1 MSVDGS
7 SAAADISFTRLGN
20 HNRNGESSS
29 QADSRSRSSGK
40 RSGETQRWSRGDR
53 EIGSSHSRDIGSSH
67 SHSQSHGTPS
77 SRASTEGDSRRRH
90 GHMSKKSGGGFLLD
104 SFFPNGHARRSEGE
118 EREQEQERERQWD
131 RLGKRKAQ
139 DGHGSHLQVE
149 KRRHGQNRFS
159 TGSSYGAGGSP
170 LSREVSMSTEDND
183 GTKAPR
189 SASGSQHARS
199 ASMDPA
205 QLVQMALELSE
216 SRRRQTSAPM
226 HWPMGSPRD
235 SRRVSALASG
245 NHERPRSPGRPRAS
259 LGARDVSNNASAAAQ
274 PRQSVATEPA
284 SDQPASEIV
293 PDHFSSATLARAE
306 KARKYFEL
314 ASEHRRLLESLP
326 PLKAD
331 AEAPGNYTFV
341 STSSPH
347 TPHPQIER
355 VPSYQGHQHSLG
367 RQYNPLQSLRNRRLR
382 NRERRPLPAP
392 LDAWSDTGRIHQWVD
407 DVEAAAE
414 DPEYRTKPDRV
425 QLPPYEDDGE
435 AQASLQGVTRGHRRG
450 DTASS
455 IVARPENGWSIEPSE
470 LLADTYWTEKDD
482 NKELIENRHGNL
494 VFSSRMRASA
504 EQPRHSAEMRRPIAV
519 EDDEDTSTDH
529 VPWRKRTHRHTRL
542 LPKRHRHM
550 AHLNRSP
557 SNTSVS
563 SEEGAMN
570 FKRSHPSDGGENI
583 GPLARHMQQ
592 MIAQDERG
600 EPTSPDMVSPD
611 HWDSKRTQFPIIRG
625 HDGRP
630 RRDTHSHGE
639 AKTTQANG
647 RLSVDSSTGH
657 RRARSADGRF
667 VKSDEPSEL
676 VENSPET
683 VEAPSMEDVGLANL
697 KSSPPSRDGDPSLE
711 RQKANRSKLP
721 VFRSRSKD
729 RNNIGHTDFA
739 FSPEKKTS
747 SGEDKDPRSSQESS
761 RPSFMLRHR
770 TTESFSSS
778 LRRQATHN
786 TVESNKEP
794 SSAMGR
800 FFKGSRIGDLMRN
813 ESSRFGDRWRSKERL
828 EEVADG
834 LETMG
839 SATEPSDEDDGEE
852 SGVKAGD
859 GSRPSLERGGSKPK
873 YNTPNLPSFTS
884 QVERTKSDVSATQ
897 QQDGMTPEEQAR
909 RTATRS
915 PRFDRLAPPR
925 INLPTDSNPPT
936 PGPTTGQSTG
946 DQSRKS
952 YGFLAPE
959 QQAGESRPSLV
970 SGHSSRPESSAS
982 NKRLSEIKSDHRHW
996 SISDR
1001 VPPEQPTPTRI
1012 TPRDL
1017 ARVKTLLLT
1026 SGIKSREIHR
1036 HANNPRPPTEHLP
1049 VIQDALTFVGK
1060 PDALLPSPSHP
1071 PIPIK
1076 EEHLHASALLSDTLS
1091 HDLQAFTTTLTTFQS
1106 GPAQSLS
1113 DNLDALL
1120 RKASDHL
1127 TKTCHDTS
1135 DEADAFIV
1143 DLTTRRPQEVKR
1155 VEDAIEELLRQR
1167 RRQFLLFRKV
1177 GFKILEWVVLG
1188 IMWGVW
1194 SVVVLVNSV
1203 RRVIGWVL
1211 VVVKWLLSF

>member
-40 RSGETQRWSRGDR
+40 RSGETQRWSRG

-104 SFFPNGHARRSEGE
+104 SFPPNGHARRSEGE

-139 DGHGSHLQVE
+139 DGLGSHLQVE

-170 LSREVSMSTEDND
+170 LSREVSMSTQDND

-274 PRQSVATEPA
+274 PRQSIATEPA

-414 DPEYRTKPDRV
+414 DPEYRIQPDRV

-563 SEEGAMN
+563 SEEGAMH

-583 GPLARHMQQ
+583 GPLAKHMQQ
-592 MIAQDERG
+592 MIAQDEKG
-600 EPTSPDMVSPD
+600 EPTSTDMVSPD
-611 HWDSKRTQFPIIRG
+611 HWDSKRTQFPILRG

-647 RLSVDSSTGH
+647 RLSVDSTTGH

-676 VENSPET
+676 IENSPET
-683 VEAPSMEDVGLANL
+683 VEAPSMGDVGLANL
-697 KSSPPSRDGDPSLE
+697 KSSPPSRNDDPSLE
-711 RQKANRSKLP
+711 RQKTNRSKLP
-721 VFRSRSKD
+721 VFGSRSKD

-839 SATEPSDEDDGEE
+839 SATEPSDEEDDHED
-852 SGVKAGD
+852 SGVKAGI

-884 QVERTKSDVSATQ
+884 QMERTKSDMSATK

-936 PGPTTGQSTG
+936 PGPATGQSTG

-970 SGHSSRPESSAS
+970 SGGSSRPESSAS
-982 NKRLSEIKSDHRHW
+982 NKRLSEIKSGHRHW

-1135 DEADAFIV
+1135 DDADAFIV

-1167 RRQFLLFRKV
+1167 RRQFLLFRKI
-1177 GFKILEWVVLG
+1177 GFKLLEWVVLG
-1188 IMWGVW
+1188 IMWAVW
-1194 SVVVLVNSV
+1194 GVVVLVNSV
-1203 RRVIGWVL
+1203 RRVVGWVW

>member
-1 MSVDGS
+1 MSADGP

-20 HNRNGESSS
+20 HHHHHAHDSHGESSS
-29 QADSRSRSSGK
+29 KAESRSSGK
-40 RSGETQRWSRGDR
+40 RSGETQRWSRG
-53 EIGSSHSRDIGSSH
+53 EIGGSSSH
-67 SHSQSHGTPS
+67 SHGTPS
-77 SRASTEGDSRRRH
+77 SRASTEGESRRRH
-90 GHMSKKSGGGFLLD
+90 GHMGKRSGGGFLLD
-104 SFFPNGHARRSEGE
+104 SFATTSRARRSEDE
-118 EREQEQERERQWD
+118 EREREQEQERRWD
-131 RLGKRKAQ
+131 RHGKRKAQ
-139 DGHGSHLQVE
+139 DGHRSHLQVE

-159 TGSSYGAGGSP
+159 TGSSQGGGGGGSP
-170 LSREVSMSTEDND
+170 LSREVSMSTQDND
-183 GTKAPR
+183 RTKAPS

-216 SRRRQTSAPM
+216 SRRRQTSGPM
-226 HWPMGSPRD
+226 HWPVGSPRD
-235 SRRVSALASG
+235 SRRVSALAAG

-274 PRQSVATEPA
+274 PRQSIAIEPA
-284 SDQPASEIV
+284 PDQPASESV

-314 ASEHRRLLESLP
+314 ASEHRRLLERLP

-347 TPHPQIER
+347 TPHAQIER

-392 LDAWSDTGRIHQWVD
+392 LEAWSDTERIHEWVD

-414 DPEYRTKPDRV
+414 DPEYRTQPDRV
-425 QLPPYEDDGE
+425 QLPPFEDDAE

-450 DTASS
+450 ETASS

-482 NKELIENRHGNL
+482 NKGLIENRHGNP
-494 VFSSRMRASA
+494 VFSSRMRASS
-504 EQPRHSAEMRRPIAV
+504 EHQRHSAETGRPIAV
-519 EDDEDTSTDH
+519 EDDEDTTTDH

-557 SNTSVS
+557 SITSVS
-563 SEEGAMN
+563 SEEGTVN

-600 EPTSPDMVSPD
+600 EPASPDMVSAD
-611 HWDSKRTQFPIIRG
+611 HWDSKRTQFPILRG

-639 AKTTQANG
+639 AKTSQANG
-647 RLSVDSSTGH
+647 RLSVDSTAGH

-667 VKSDEPSEL
+667 AKPDEPSEPL
-676 VENSPET
+676 NNSPET
-683 VEAPSMEDVGLANL
+683 VEAPSMGDVGLANL
-697 KSSPPSRDGDPSLE
+697 KNSPSSRNDGPSLE
-711 RQKANRSKLP
+711 REKTNRSKLP
-721 VFRSRSKD
+721 AFRSRSKD

-747 SGEDKDPRSSQESS
+747 SGEDEDPRSSQESS

-786 TVESNKEP
+786 TVESNKE
-794 SSAMGR
+794 SSSTMGR

-813 ESSRFGDRWRSKERL
+813 EGSRFSDRWRSKERL

-839 SATEPSDEDDGEE
+839 SATEPSDEDDVED
-852 SGVKAGD
+852 SRVNAGN

-884 QVERTKSDVSATQ
+884 QTERTKSDISATQ
-897 QQDGMTPEEQAR
+897 EQDGMTPEEQAR

-915 PRFDRLAPPR
+915 PRFERLAPPR
-925 INLPTDSNPPT
+925 INLPNDSNPPT
-936 PGPTTGQSTG
+936 PGPATGQSTG

-959 QQAGESRPSLV
+959 QQAGESRPSLA
-970 SGHSSRPESSAS
+970 SGDSSRPQSSAS
-982 NKRLSEIKSDHRHW
+982 DKRLSQIKSGHRHW

-1017 ARVKTLLLT
+1017 ARVRTLLLT
-1026 SGIKSREIHR
+1026 SGIKSREIQLR
-1036 HANNPRPPTEHLP
+1036 ANSPRPPTEHLP
-1049 VIQDALTFVGK
+1049 VIQNALTFVGK
-1060 PDALLPSPSHP
+1060 PDALLPSDSQP
-1071 PIPIK
+1071 PTPRK

-1135 DEADAFIV
+1135 DDADAFIV

-1177 GFKILEWVVLG
+1177 GFKLLEWVVLG
-1188 IMWGVW
+1188 IMWAVW
-1194 SVVVLVNSV
+1194 GVVVLVNSV
-1203 RRVIGWVL
+1203 RRVVGWVW